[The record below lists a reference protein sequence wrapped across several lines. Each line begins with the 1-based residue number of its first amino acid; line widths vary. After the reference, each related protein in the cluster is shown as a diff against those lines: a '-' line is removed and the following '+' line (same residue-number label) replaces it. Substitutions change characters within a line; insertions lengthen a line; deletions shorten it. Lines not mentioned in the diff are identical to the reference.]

1 MEFGERKVGNVAL
14 GTYINNYNK
23 ILGVNVQGFRVENTN
38 LQDLLKNKITWVA
51 SELKS

>member
-1 MEFGERKVGNVAL
+1 MEFGERKIGNVAL

-23 ILGVNVQGFRVENTN
+23 ILGVNTQGFRVENTN